1 MVGQFQDRGFS
12 KFNEKTTIT
21 VTGGLPTKYFEAF
34 MKDMLQSV
42 VQVPSKHQDAV
53 KQIQRWGLYTTSNT
67 WNAAE
72 NIFDIGSGGKVK
84 NFQLFVNRNTKCEE
98 MNIVL
103 IKTDVTFEMAPDLF
117 VISKTKSSWG
127 GAFEKTKL
135 HWKKS
140 KAPIKSADISF
151 VSEFF
156 ITLGMNRIRQSKE
169 VAGFAQN
176 DDSCGAGAPPKQ
188 VSPFDE
194 AEDNIDNY

>member
-1 MVGQFQDRGFS
+1 
-12 KFNEKTTIT
+12 
-21 VTGGLPTKYFEAF
+21 
-34 MKDMLQSV
+34 MLKSV
-42 VQVPSKHQDAV
+42 VKVPKKHKDAV

-103 IKTDVTFEMAPDLF
+103 IKTDVTFEMAPDIF

-127 GAFEKTKL
+127 GAFETTKL

-140 KAPIKSADISF
+140 KAPIKSEDISF
-151 VSEFF
+151 VSEYF
-156 ITLGMNRIRQSKE
+156 ITLGMNRIKQSKE

-176 DDSCGAGAPPKQ
+176 DDGCGAGKPPKQ

-194 AEDNIDNY
+194 AEENEYVGNIYNRGNKLPGGPGNYYNRGNNPPGSWRI